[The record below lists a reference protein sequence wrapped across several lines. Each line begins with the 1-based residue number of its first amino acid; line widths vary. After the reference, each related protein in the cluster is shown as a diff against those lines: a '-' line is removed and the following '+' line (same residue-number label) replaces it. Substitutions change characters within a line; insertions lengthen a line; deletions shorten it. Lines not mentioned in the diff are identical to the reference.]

1 MKASSADTT
10 IGHVTLRGIAE
21 RTGGVM
27 RIGIAG
33 LNGAG
38 KTEAVRFLERRS
50 FYPLSLSDVIRRDL
64 ASEGIEPG
72 RDAMI
77 ERGRALRREHGEAVL
92 AERALAD
99 LPKDRHHVIDSIR
112 HPAEVEALK
121 RAGDFS
127 LIWIDA
133 DEAVRFARMQAR
145 GRPGDPGT
153 LEAFRSV
160 EQQELADSGPG
171 QQLLRVQALADE
183 SVENSGSL
191 EEFEAALQSLL
202 QRRLLFRSRPG
213 WDEYFMN
220 LATVASS
227 RSNCVKRMVGAVIT
241 IDRRIV
247 STGYNGTPRGVRN
260 CNEGGCPRCAG
271 GAEAGT
277 ALDECLCSHAEEN
290 SITQAAYHGVALRA
304 STIYTTFCPCLMCT
318 KMMINAGIREVVY
331 GSDFPMG
338 DVSQRLLSEA
348 GLKVRKYDADA
359 G

>member
-1 MKASSADTT
+1 
-10 IGHVTLRGIAE
+10 
-21 RTGGVM
+21 M

-38 KTEAVRFLERRS
+38 KTQAVQYLERRS
-50 FYPLSLSDVIRRDL
+50 FYPVSLSDVIRKEL
-64 ASEGIEPG
+64 AADGIEPE
-72 RDAMI
+72 RAAMI
-77 ERGRALRREHGEAVL
+77 ERGRALRGEQGEAVL
-92 AERALAD
+92 AERILAD

-112 HPAEVEALK
+112 HPAEVEAL
-121 RAGDFS
+121 RAAGDFS

-133 DEAVRFARMQAR
+133 SEAIRFERMQQRA
-145 GRPGDPGT
+145 RPGDPTT
-153 LEAFRSV
+153 LAEFRDV
-160 EQQELADSGPG
+160 EGRELQASGPG
-171 QQLLRVQALADE
+171 QQLLRVKELADE
-183 SVENSGSL
+183 SVENNGSL
-191 EEFEAALQSLL
+191 EHFETELQNLI

-241 IDRRIV
+241 SDRRIV

-277 ALDECLCSHAEEN
+277 ALDQCLCSHAEEN
-290 SITQAAYHGVALRA
+290 SITQAAYHGVSLRD

-318 KMMINAGIREVVY
+318 KMIINAGIHEVVF

-338 DVSQRLLSEA
+338 DVSLRLLREA
-348 GLKVRKYDADA
+348 GLKVRKFEVETS
-359 G
+359 